1 MEYILNF
8 GKELAG
14 ILAEMSPYLLLGF
27 FFAGILHLLIPE
39 KKVMKYL
46 GGSNFISVLNAS
58 LLGVPLPLC
67 SCGVIPTGLSFYRHG
82 ASKAST
88 VSFLISTPQ
97 TGVDSIMVTWSLLGF
112 PFAVIRPIVAFVT
125 GLFGGL
131 LTKKVEGSAEEQVK
145 GAENG
150 KRIQPSGFWAWIREL
165 FRYPFVEFMQ
175 DISKWLVLGILIAAL
190 ISVVIPDNFFADKL
204 PGNFAGM
211 IMMLVLAIP
220 VYICATA
227 SVPIAAVLIM
237 KGLSPGAALVLLM
250 AGPATNAATITMI
263 AKTMG
268 KKALFSYLTAIIA
281 GALAAGSVIDYLLPS
296 QWFAMTS
303 HAAHAGHN
311 HEILPL
317 WLKAGSAILLSVFV
331 INALIRRYLFKKP
344 ATVIGKNGL
353 NGDSSVRVNILS
365 VEGMTCN
372 HCRTT
377 VENSA
382 KDVEGVS
389 AADADLQTGR
399 LTIRGTGYNLAEIV
413 KNIEKAGYTVKQ
425 SDITT
430 HQ

>member
-1 MEYILNF
+1 MEYILKF

-27 FFAGILHLLIPE
+27 FFAGIMHLAIPE
-39 KKVMKYL
+39 RKVLKYL
-46 GGSNFISVLNAS
+46 GGSNFKSVFNAS

-97 TGVDSIMVTWSLLGF
+97 TGVDSIMVTWSLLGL
-112 PFAVIRPIVAFVT
+112 PFAIIRPVVAFIT

-131 LTKKVEGSAEEQVK
+131 LTKKIEGKAEEQVQ
-145 GAENG
+145 GTENG
-150 KRIQPSGFWAWIREL
+150 LKIKPSGFFAWVKEL

-190 ISVVIPDNFFADKL
+190 ISVAIPDNFFADKL

-268 KKALFSYLTAIIA
+268 RKALFGYLAAIIS

-296 QWFAMTS
+296 QWFVITS
-303 HAAHAGHN
+303 HAAHAGHSN
-311 HEILPL
+311 EILPA

-331 INALIRRYLFKKP
+331 INALIRRYLLRKPVSGMKK
-344 ATVIGKNGL
+344 TGL
-353 NGDSSVRVNILS
+353 EEDSSMRVKILS

-382 KDVEGVS
+382 KDVEGVYS
-389 AADADLQTGR
+389 ADADLQTGR
-399 LTIRGTGYNLAEIV
+399 LTIKGTGFDLGQIV
-413 KNIEKAGYTVKQ
+413 KNIEKSGYTVKQ
-425 SDITT
+425 SDITP
-430 HQ
+430 QQ